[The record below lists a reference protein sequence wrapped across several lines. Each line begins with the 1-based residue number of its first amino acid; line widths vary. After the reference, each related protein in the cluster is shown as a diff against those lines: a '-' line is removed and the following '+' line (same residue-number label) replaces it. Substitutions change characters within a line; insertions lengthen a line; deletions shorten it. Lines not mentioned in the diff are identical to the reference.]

1 MSLENP
7 NWKLKYS
14 LISSGAIAICAGL
27 AWAYHTYI
35 KLPYA
40 HNDIPTSSEIFKGD
54 HFIIAEGEE
63 NPNQR
68 IIQLDSQSYMDEVG
82 EQCEAILGNHPS
94 PYAVSDCKNKFQPFD
109 GSILGTATNPQVT
122 ISYDQDGNIPLNH
135 FGTVTMTQ
143 KQMLDFLQTAEY
155 QDRLTFDEMER
166 LLVQTGYTLLL
177 ATGTLGLAKLGIAG
191 WRHRQKHFQEK
202 LLRRQ
207 QREEETIA
215 LVHKNRTMTSSLP
228 TKTTA
233 IASDLPTTQTI
244 NPSISPRAEH
254 LINEMNLAAATKN
267 QEEEGTHL
275 NRIICEIILAE
286 RRRDLRYQGIEQI
299 LKTEIVTQLVDTA
312 DGLKSGSVSLSQ
324 ISPEANEYPVKKRQ
338 IREANPEA
346 NPNEKENNQD
356 D

>member
-1 MSLENP
+1 MSLESP

-40 HNDIPTSSEIFKGD
+40 HNDIPSSSEIFKDD

-68 IIQLDSQSYMDEVG
+68 IIQLDSQSYMEDVDK
-82 EQCEAILGNHPS
+82 QCEAILGDHPS
-94 PYAVSDCKNKFQPFD
+94 PYAVSDCNNKFQSFD

-122 ISYDQDGNIPLNH
+122 IFYDRDGNIPLNH

-143 KQMLDFLQTAEY
+143 EQMLDFLQTAEY
-155 QDRLTFDEMER
+155 QDRFTVDEMER

-177 ATGTLGLAKLGIAG
+177 ATGTLGLARLGIAG

-202 LLRRQ
+202 LLRKL

-215 LVHKNRTMTSSLP
+215 LVHKNRTMTTSLP

-233 IASDLPTTQTI
+233 IASDLPTTGII
-244 NPSISPRAEH
+244 NPPPSPRAEY
-254 LINEMNLAAATKN
+254 LINEMKSAAATVDQVK
-267 QEEEGTHL
+267 ESTHR
-275 NRIICEIILAE
+275 NIILREIILAE

-312 DGLKSGSVSLSQ
+312 DGLKYGSVSFSQ
-324 ISPEANEYPVKKRQ
+324 ISPEADEYPVKKQ
-338 IREANPEA
+338 EIRKTTPS
-346 NPNEKENNQD
+346 EKENNQD
-356 D
+356 E